1 MDDGDHNTHEVWY
14 DFLQVHYSYS
24 YEVYPEQDR
33 GVELGFYDCH
43 DAYDMANDM
52 ADELC
57 PGVEDTCFDMF
68 ISSGFMKCSSCCDFF
83 DECYKDCNGRFG
95 LTYMLENEG
104 YEPTIYEGSG
114 RCW

>member
-1 MDDGDHNTHEVWY
+1 MYHIYQDHKYDGYHRQIGLEFTMVMDDGDHNKHEVWY
-14 DFLQVHYSYS
+14 DFLQVHFSYS
-24 YEVYPEQDR
+24 YEVYPDQDR

-68 ISSGFMKCSSCCDFF
+68 ISSGFMKCSSCC
-83 DECYKDCNGRFG
+83 EHARARG
-95 LTYMLENEG
+95 
-104 YEPTIYEGSG
+104 
-114 RCW
+114 